1 MSERWYKEH
10 QSDAWRKQ
18 AKSKGYRARSA
29 FKLLQIQTRFPL
41 IREGDFVLD
50 VGCHPGGWTQVAVET
65 AGANGMVI
73 GVDLK
78 ACAPIEGAAFV
89 IGDLSEEPTQRR
101 IRELLANAILVNGEQ
116 LAEDDERMFNTIV
129 SDISPNLT
137 GQYERD
143 QAISMELVA
152 MVFDF
157 TLPMLSPGGAFV
169 TKMFQGRGIEGI
181 VNAAKSRFSRV
192 QRFSPD
198 ASRNS
203 SSEVFLVCRNKLP
216 APRQDA
222 RGKSVQQQLVD
233 WLEGMGVVTDAS
245 DSEDD
250 EVEGLVG
257 FRRVR
262 RKDESDS

>member
-10 QSDAWRKQ
+10 QRDPWRKQ

-29 FKLLQIQTRFPL
+29 FKLKQIQQRFQL

-65 AGANGMVI
+65 TGPEGMVI
-73 GVDLK
+73 GVDLE
-78 ACAPIEGAAFV
+78 ACAPIEGAALV
-89 IGDLSEEPTQRR
+89 IGDIAEDPTQQR
-101 IRELLANAILVNGEQ
+101 ICEMLANAILVNGEQ
-116 LAEDDERMFNTIV
+116 LAEDNERMFNTIV
-129 SDISPNLT
+129 SDISPSLT

-157 TLPMLSPGGAFV
+157 TLPLLSPGGAFV

-216 APRQDA
+216 SPRQVA

-233 WLEGMGVVTDAS
+233 WLADAGVVTDAS
-245 DSEDD
+245 ESDD
-250 EVEGLVG
+250 EEEGVSG
-257 FRRVR
+257 FRRIS
-262 RKDESDS
+262 RKDKSDS